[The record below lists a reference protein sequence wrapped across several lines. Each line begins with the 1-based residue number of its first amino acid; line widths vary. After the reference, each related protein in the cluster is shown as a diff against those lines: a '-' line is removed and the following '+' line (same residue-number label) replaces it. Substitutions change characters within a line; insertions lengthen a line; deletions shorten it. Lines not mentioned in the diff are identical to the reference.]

1 LATSPRSSRWRF
13 PAARLPRPRSRP
25 LAAPSPK
32 AFRLSSLIKDE
43 GSRNSVSPQLFLLI
57 FKMRTLFGLILTLLW
72 DWDKL
77 RICFGLFLK
86 IMVRMKSYILPELR
100 YLTNQS
106 IKALNYNSFEVY
118 PQMSIVYKQRTLFIG
133 RGGVFWEGMIVWFW
147 LELEDRSNG
156 GIWFLRCENASRG
169 ML

>member
-1 LATSPRSSRWRF
+1 
-13 PAARLPRPRSRP
+13 
-25 LAAPSPK
+25 
-32 AFRLSSLIKDE
+32 
-43 GSRNSVSPQLFLLI
+43 
-57 FKMRTLFGLILTLLW
+57 M
-72 DWDKL
+72 L

-133 RGGVFWEGMIVWFW
+133 RGGVFWEGMIV
-147 LELEDRSNG
+147 
-156 GIWFLRCENASRG
+156 
-169 ML
+169 